1 LMTSTS
7 DTTKNDGPGSG
18 RNQRPDWLLLEDGPL
33 IAVNKP
39 AGILTEGV
47 PQGEETMVGI
57 VKAWLAEKYQKP
69 GNVYLGIPHRL
80 DRATSGTL
88 VFTRNSKAAARVA
101 EQFEKRQVSKTY
113 WTLLEKRPEA
123 ESGLLVDWLLKVPD
137 QAISE
142 VVDAETPGAKE
153 ARLTYQTVREVDG
166 NWLVEVQLLTGR
178 MHQIRVQFA
187 SRGCPVVGDTKYG
200 AGEWLTPGN
209 TKADSA
215 IAASV
220 EAAPVEAASVEAA
233 PVEAA
238 PVEAAPVEA
247 ASVEAAPAE
256 AAPVEA
262 ASVEA
267 APVEAASV
275 EAAPAEAAP
284 VEAAPAEAAPAEAA
298 PVEAAPAEAAAP
310 AASGDDS
317 DDASKPV
324 WKPASDVRIALH
336 ARSLT
341 LLHPIRYDQMTIE
354 TPVPAYWDLSGESF
368 RAKLRS

>member
-1 LMTSTS
+1 MTSTS

-142 VVDAETPGAKE
+142 VVDAETAGAKE

-166 NWLVEVQLLTGR
+166 HWLVEVQLLTGR

-200 AGEWLTPGN
+200 AGEWLTAGN

-215 IAASV
+215 I
-220 EAAPVEAASVEAA
+220 
-233 PVEAA
+233 AA

-247 ASVEAAPAE
+247 AS
-256 AAPVEA
+256 
-262 ASVEA
+262 
-267 APVEAASV
+267 
-275 EAAPAEAAP
+275 AEAAP
-284 VEAAPAEAAPAEAA
+284 VEAAPAEAAPA
-298 PVEAAPAEAAAP
+298 
-310 AASGDDS
+310 ASGDDS
-317 DDASKPV
+317 DEASKPV

>member
-1 LMTSTS
+1 MTSTS
-7 DTTKNDGPGSG
+7 GIATNDGSVSR
-18 RNQRPDWLLLEDGPL
+18 RNHRPDWLLLEDGPL

-47 PQGEETMVGI
+47 PQGEQTMVGI

-113 WTLLEKRPEA
+113 WALLEKRPEA
-123 ESGLLVDWLLKVPD
+123 DSGLLVDWLQKLPD
-137 QAISE
+137 QAVSA
-142 VVDAETPGAKE
+142 VVSDGTAGAKE
-153 ARLTYQTVREVDG
+153 ARLTYRTLREFEG
-166 NWLVEVQLLTGR
+166 HWLVEVQLLTGR

-200 AGEWLTPGN
+200 AGEWLKADN

-215 IAASV
+215 
-220 EAAPVEAASVEAA
+220 
-233 PVEAA
+233 
-238 PVEAAPVEA
+238 
-247 ASVEAAPAE
+247 
-256 AAPVEA
+256 
-262 ASVEA
+262 
-267 APVEAASV
+267 
-275 EAAPAEAAP
+275 
-284 VEAAPAEAAPAEAA
+284 
-298 PVEAAPAEAAAP
+298 P
-310 AASGDDS
+310 AASGETPAAAAPSEPGDVS
-317 DDASKPV
+317 DGVEKPV
-324 WKPASDVRIALH
+324 WKAASDVRIALH

-354 TPVPAYWDLSGESF
+354 TPVPAYWNLSGEAF